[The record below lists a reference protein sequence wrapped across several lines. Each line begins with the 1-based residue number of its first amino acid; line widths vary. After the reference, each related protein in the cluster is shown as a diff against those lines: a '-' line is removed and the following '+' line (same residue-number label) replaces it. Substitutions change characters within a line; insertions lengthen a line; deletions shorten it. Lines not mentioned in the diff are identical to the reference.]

1 MRTMK
6 VPLIPIVIF
15 LSIFSFYAE
24 NGYGRWVV
32 MGGGSDFPKG
42 TLTIIDGTENIVNLL
57 SRLKVIDNDKITI
70 PYRTRTDSISGS
82 TYQIENAE
90 ECLRK
95 IKDLVALNTSY
106 SSLEVKGPEDE
117 EDDQNLQFILEWKY
131 WGKTESVVCHLK
143 SVKEAEAEE

>member
-1 MRTMK
+1 M
-6 VPLIPIVIF
+6 
-15 LSIFSFYAE
+15 
-24 NGYGRWVV
+24 N
-32 MGGGSDFPKG
+32 GGSDFPKG

-131 WGKTESVVCHLK
+131 WGKTESVVCHVK